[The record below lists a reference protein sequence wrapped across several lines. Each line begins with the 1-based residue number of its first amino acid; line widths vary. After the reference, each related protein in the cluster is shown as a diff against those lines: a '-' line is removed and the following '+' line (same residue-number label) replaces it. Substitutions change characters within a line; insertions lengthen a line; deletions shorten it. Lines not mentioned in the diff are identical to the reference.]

1 MEGDEAPPAPVSYG
15 EVEYP
20 RRELAPEAEQ
30 YWAPFAGP
38 PPPSEEQVD
47 EFLLGLPVEAIEHYV
62 TTMED
67 RGDRTA
73 RREHACAGVLVPG

>member
-1 MEGDEAPPAPVSYG
+1 MEADEAPPPAPVSY
-15 EVEYP
+15 VDVCT
-20 RRELAPEAEQ
+20 LAAPEAEQ
-30 YWAPFAGP
+30 YWAPFAVP

>member
-1 MEGDEAPPAPVSYG
+1 MKRPPAPVSYG

-30 YWAPFAGP
+30 SILGTFAGP
-38 PPPSEEQVD
+38 PPPSEEQAD

-62 TTMED
+62 TTMEE
-67 RGDRTA
+67 GTT
-73 RREHACAGVLVPG
+73 